1 MLKANVES
9 TLQTGSDGYAVGA
22 LSTFRDV
29 TWVQWNAFFAAFL
42 GWLLDGFDFSILSF
56 LLIDIEHS
64 FTVDK
69 ALAGALGTVTLMFRL
84 VGGMGA
90 GTAADRFGRKFP
102 LILSILWL
110 SLFSVLG
117 GFSTSYA
124 MLFAFR
130 ALFGIGMGGGHA
142 AGARTLARPSAR
154 RCVRTPGRRLLLGLH
169 AGCGGFSGA
178 VSVGDWT
185 ERSGMA
191 NVFVA
196 GRATGIAG
204 VVDCAAG

>member
-1 MLKANVES
+1 MLRTRAPLSE
-9 TLQTGSDGYAVGA
+9 TLPVSSGTPS
-22 LSTFRDV
+22 SRH
-29 TWVQWNAFFAAFL
+29 FL
-42 GWLLDGFDFSILSF
+42 AGRFDGFDFSILSF

-84 VGGMGA
+84 VGGIVA

-110 SLFSVLG
+110 ALFSLLS

-130 ALFGIGMGGGHA
+130 ALVRNRHGRCVGGGHA
-142 AGARTLARPSAR
+142 A
-154 RCVRTPGRRLLLGLH
+154 
-169 AGCGGFSGA
+169 
-178 VSVGDWT
+178 
-185 ERSGMA
+185 
-191 NVFVA
+191 
-196 GRATGIAG
+196 RA
-204 VVDCAAG
+204 